1 VVDERAPIPTTPGHS
16 GGASAP
22 VDHSRDVLTLANVV
36 TVLRLLL
43 IPFFYWALV
52 YGGGTRV
59 SDTFAFFAFT
69 LAAGTD
75 WLDGMIARRT
85 GTVTAIGKVI
95 DPLVD
100 RLLIASALV
109 GLYVTHRAPLA
120 LLLVLVG
127 RDVYLL
133 YGAWVLERH
142 GRRLPVTILGK
153 VTTAVLMVS
162 FASMIWRWPLLA
174 FPRAVFDVLGHAVRA
189 GGTHPLGS
197 YLVWIGLA
205 LSLTAAVQYTVKA
218 RRVYA
223 EAVATEAVAERSAAA
238 EPAAGE
244 SPLTAGRTGVTQ
256 KEDR

>member
-1 VVDERAPIPTTPGHS
+1 VVEERSPSRVVAGPADGS
-16 GGASAP
+16 AAP

-52 YGGGTRV
+52 YGGGTRE
-59 SDTFAFFAFT
+59 SDTFAFVLFT

-75 WLDGMIARRT
+75 WLDGLIARRT

-95 DPLVD
+95 DPMVD
-100 RLLIASALV
+100 RLLIASALI
-109 GLYVTHRAPLA
+109 GLYVTHRTALG
-120 LLLVLVG
+120 LLLVLIG

-142 GRRLPVTILGK
+142 GRRLPVTVLGK
-153 VTTAVLMVS
+153 TTTAVLMIS
-162 FASMIWRWPLLA
+162 FASMIWDWPMVAL
-174 FPRAVFDVLGHAVRA
+174 PRVAVDVFGHVVRA
-189 GGTHPLGS
+189 GGVHSLGS

-218 RRVYA
+218 RKVYA
-223 EAVATEAVAERSAAA
+223 EALTEQ
-238 EPAAGE
+238 
-244 SPLTAGRTGVTQ
+244 RTTT
-256 KEDR
+256 EHASTTE

>member
-1 VVDERAPIPTTPGHS
+1 VVEKRAPSHAVIGPAD
-16 GGASAP
+16 GAAAP

-52 YGGGTRV
+52 YSGGTRA
-59 SDTFAFFAFT
+59 SDTLAFVAFT

-75 WLDGMIARRT
+75 WLDGLIARRT

-109 GLYVTHRAPLA
+109 GLYVTHRAALG

-142 GRRLPVTILGK
+142 GRRLPVTVLGK
-153 VTTAVLMVS
+153 TTTAVLMVA
-162 FASMIWRWPLLA
+162 FASMIWDWPLVAVPRVA
-174 FPRAVFDVLGHAVRA
+174 FSVLGYVVHA
-189 GGTHPLGS
+189 GGTLSLGS

-223 EAVATEAVAERSAAA
+223 EALAEQRSDMAD
-238 EPAAGE
+238 PA
-244 SPLTAGRTGVTQ
+244 SSTQ
-256 KEDR
+256 

>member
-1 VVDERAPIPTTPGHS
+1 VVEEHAQPRGQAGSAVRA
-16 GGASAP
+16 AAP
-22 VDHSRDVLTLANVV
+22 VDHSRDVLTLANIV

-52 YGGGTRV
+52 YGGGTRE
-59 SDTFAFFAFT
+59 SDTLAFVAFT

-109 GLYVTHRAPLA
+109 GLYVTHRVALA

-133 YGAWVLERH
+133 YGAWLLERH

-153 VTTAVLMVS
+153 TTTAVLMVS
-162 FASMIWRWPLLA
+162 FASMIWDWPMV
-174 FPRAVFDVLGHAVRA
+174 AVPGVSVNVAGHLVHA
-189 GGTHPLGS
+189 GGIHSLGS
-197 YLVWIGLA
+197 YLLWIGLA
-205 LSLTAAVQYTVKA
+205 LSLTAAVQYTVTA

-223 EAVATEAVAERSAAA
+223 EVLAEQRSDVQDHASTTE
-238 EPAAGE
+238 
-244 SPLTAGRTGVTQ
+244 
-256 KEDR
+256 

>member
-1 VVDERAPIPTTPGHS
+1 MVEERSLPYANAGPADGD
-16 GGASAP
+16 AAP

-52 YGGGTRV
+52 YGGGTRE
-59 SDTFAFFAFT
+59 SDTFAFVAFT

-100 RLLIASALV
+100 RLLIASALI
-109 GLYVTHRAPLA
+109 GLYVTHRVA
-120 LLLVLVG
+120 LGLLIVLVG

-153 VTTAVLMVS
+153 TTTAVLMVS
-162 FASMIWRWPLLA
+162 FASMIWDWPHVTV
-174 FPRAVFDVLGHAVRA
+174 PRVAVDVLGYVVRA
-189 GGTHPLGS
+189 GGVNSLGA

-205 LSLTAAVQYTVKA
+205 LSLSAAVQYTLRA
-218 RRVYA
+218 RHVYGEALA
-223 EAVATEAVAERSAAA
+223 EQRAHADMD
-238 EPAAGE
+238 E
-244 SPLTAGRTGVTQ
+244 SS
-256 KEDR
+256 DR

>member
-1 VVDERAPIPTTPGHS
+1 VVEERSPSHAQA
-16 GGASAP
+16 GGAGVAAAP
-22 VDHSRDVLTLANVV
+22 VDHSHDVLTVANVV

-52 YGGGTRV
+52 YGGGTRE
-59 SDTFAFFAFT
+59 SDTFAFVAFT

-75 WLDGMIARRT
+75 WLDGMIARKT

-100 RLLIASALV
+100 RLLIASALI
-109 GLYVTHRAPLA
+109 GLYVTHRAALG

-142 GRRLPVTILGK
+142 GRRLPVTALGK
-153 VTTAVLMVS
+153 TTTAVLMVA
-162 FASMIWRWPLLA
+162 FASMIWDRPAVTL
-174 FPRAVFDVLGHAVRA
+174 PRVAFDVAGYVVRA
-189 GGTHPLGS
+189 GGTHSLGS

-205 LSLTAAVQYTVKA
+205 LSLTAAVQYTIKA

-223 EAVATEAVAERSAAA
+223 EALAEQRADATERETSSR
-238 EPAAGE
+238 
-244 SPLTAGRTGVTQ
+244 
-256 KEDR
+256 

>member
-1 VVDERAPIPTTPGHS
+1 MVDDRALAAAKKGDPVDTRGRAQDP
-16 GGASAP
+16 P
-22 VDHSRDVLTLANVV
+22 VDHTGDVLTIANVV

-43 IPFFYWALV
+43 IPLFYWVLV
-52 YGGGTRV
+52 FGGGTRA
-59 SDTFAFFAFT
+59 SDTVAFAAFT

-85 GTVTAIGKVI
+85 GTVTAIGKII

-109 GLYVTHRAPLA
+109 GLYVTHRAALG

-142 GRRLPVTILGK
+142 GRRLPVTYLGK
-153 VTTAVLMVS
+153 VTTAVLMVA
-162 FASMIWRWPLLA
+162 FASMIWDWPPVTLPKVA
-174 FPRAVFDVLGHAVRA
+174 FVALGYQVGA
-189 GGTHPLGS
+189 GGTHSLGS

-205 LSLTAAVQYTVKA
+205 LSLTAAVQYTITA

-223 EAVATEAVAERSAAA
+223 EAIAEQRSAVAHGSSRTTI
-238 EPAAGE
+238 PAG
-244 SPLTAGRTGVTQ
+244 TAN
-256 KEDR
+256 KEDKT

>member
-1 VVDERAPIPTTPGHS
+1 MVEERVPSHAVNRS
-16 GGASAP
+16 ADVAAASN
-22 VDHSRDVLTLANVV
+22 DHSRDVLTLANVV

-52 YGGGTRV
+52 YGGGTRT
-59 SDTFAFFAFT
+59 SDTFAFVAFT

-75 WLDGMIARRT
+75 WLDGMIARST
-85 GTVTAIGKVI
+85 GTVTTIGKVI

-109 GLYVTHRAPLA
+109 GLYVTHRAALG

-153 VTTAVLMVS
+153 TTTAVLMVA
-162 FASMIWRWPLLA
+162 FASMIWDWPRIAVPRIA
-174 FPRAVFDVLGHAVRA
+174 FGVAGGVVRA
-189 GGTHPLGS
+189 GGVNSLGS

-205 LSLTAAVQYTVKA
+205 LSLTAAIQYTVTA

-223 EAVATEAVAERSAAA
+223 EALAEQRSDAST
-238 EPAAGE
+238 P
-244 SPLTAGRTGVTQ
+244 R
-256 KEDR
+256 

>member
-1 VVDERAPIPTTPGHS
+1 MVDDSAREGAATREPVSAPAQAQLP
-16 GGASAP
+16 P
-22 VDHSRDVLTLANVV
+22 VDHTRDVLTVANVV

-52 YGGGTRV
+52 YGGGTRA
-59 SDTFAFFAFT
+59 SDTVAFAAFT

-75 WLDGMIARRT
+75 WLDGMIARKT
-85 GTVTAIGKVI
+85 GTVTAIGKII

-109 GLYVTHRAPLA
+109 GLYVTHRAALG

-142 GRRLPVTILGK
+142 GRRLPVTYLGK
-153 VTTAVLMVS
+153 VTTAVLMVA
-162 FASMIWRWPLLA
+162 FASMIWDFPLVTL
-174 FPRAVFDVLGHAVRA
+174 PMLGFVALGYRVVA
-189 GGTHPLGS
+189 GGIHSLGS

-205 LSLTAAVQYTVKA
+205 LSLTAAVQYTFTA

-223 EAVATEAVAERSAAA
+223 EALDEQRGAGANGSSHPTI
-238 EPAAGE
+238 PAGIA
-244 SPLTAGRTGVTQ
+244 
-256 KEDR
+256 KEED

>member
-1 VVDERAPIPTTPGHS
+1 MVDDSSPVAAMPGDPVDARAKAQVP
-16 GGASAP
+16 P
-22 VDHSRDVLTLANVV
+22 VDHAGDVLTLANVV

-52 YGGGTRV
+52 YGGGTRA
-59 SDTFAFFAFT
+59 SDTVAFAAFT

-85 GTVTAIGKVI
+85 GTVTVIGKVI

-109 GLYVTHRAPLA
+109 GLYVTHRAALG

-142 GRRLPVTILGK
+142 GRRLPVTYLGK
-153 VTTAVLMVS
+153 VTTAVLMVA
-162 FASMIWRWPLLA
+162 FASMIWDWPLVTLPKVGFVA
-174 FPRAVFDVLGHAVRA
+174 LGYRVMA
-189 GGTHPLGS
+189 GGIHSLGS

-205 LSLTAAVQYTVKA
+205 FSLTAAVQYTVTA
-218 RRVYA
+218 RRVYSQA
-223 EAVATEAVAERSAAA
+223 LVEQRHADARASQLGAN
-238 EPAAGE
+238 PAG
-244 SPLTAGRTGVTQ
+244 TAD
-256 KEDR
+256 KED